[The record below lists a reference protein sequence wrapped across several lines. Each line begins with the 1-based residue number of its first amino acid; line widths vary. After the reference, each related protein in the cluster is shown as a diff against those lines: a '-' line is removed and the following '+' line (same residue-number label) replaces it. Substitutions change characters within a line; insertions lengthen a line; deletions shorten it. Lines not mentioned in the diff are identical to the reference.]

1 MLKGTTL
8 HCYAHGHITTLA
20 LRKTKIVYFWS
31 HACVWTSN
39 LRATGCTCAFFVS
52 EMSIV
57 PQPISVRIL
66 TSWPLIAFGSIP
78 TLVRHFLAIRLPF
91 SVISNRHTEARSW
104 KQASGWWILSKKK
117 TTHQNFR
124 EEYYTENVS
133 VRCTI
138 NAECQVCEVQRFF
151 SSWDFSFACGGM
163 YDVEQRINSKCH
175 INKGK
180 VIGSTLK
187 N

>member
-1 MLKGTTL
+1 M
-8 HCYAHGHITTLA
+8 LA

-31 HACVWTSN
+31 HACVWASN
-39 LRATGCTCAFFVS
+39 SRATGCTCAFFVS

-57 PQPISVRIL
+57 PQPISVRVL
-66 TSWPLIAFGSIP
+66 TSWPIIAFGSIP

-91 SVISNRHTEARSW
+91 SVISNRHTEVRSW

-117 TTHQNFR
+117 NHTKISGKSIIQKTFLC
-124 EEYYTENVS
+124 V
-133 VRCTI
+133 
-138 NAECQVCEVQRFF
+138 VQSARSAKYVKCSTCFF
-151 SSWDFSFACGGM
+151 SSWDFSVACGGM
-163 YDVEQRINSKCH
+163 YDVEQSINSKRH